1 MGSIPLQRTSIIA
14 QLLKRLNL
22 RYPTLFLLMGGL
34 TLIDFLVPD
43 FIPFVDEIGLACLT
57 ILLGSWK
64 GRKVPPPDEAS

>member
-1 MGSIPLQRTSIIA
+1 MSSNPLQRTSVIA
-14 QLLKRLNL
+14 QLLRRLNL

-64 GRKVPPPDEAS
+64 SRKVPPQDEAS

>member
-1 MGSIPLQRTSIIA
+1 MPSNPLQRTSVIA

-22 RYPTLFLLMGGL
+22 RYPALFLLLGGL

-43 FIPFVDEIGLACLT
+43 FIPFVDEIGLACIT

-64 GRKVPPPDEAS
+64 NRKTPPPDETS